1 MAELI
6 NNLKNKSF
14 EELQEA
20 RGEFSREKDDA
31 KTFIDID
38 GNAYIIPRK
47 VYDLIDALASQLEK
61 LKAEVNGL

>member
-6 NNLKNKSF
+6 NNLKNKSV

-20 RGEFSREKDDA
+20 LGELSREKDDA

>member
-6 NNLKNKSF
+6 NNLKNKSV
-14 EELQEA
+14 EVLQEA
-20 RGEFSREKDDA
+20 LGEFSREKDDA

>member
-6 NNLKNKSF
+6 NNLKNKSV
-14 EELQEA
+14 EELNEA
-20 RGEFSREKDDA
+20 LGEFSNENNNA

-38 GNAYIIPRK
+38 GNAYVIPKR
-47 VYDLIDALASQLEK
+47 VYDLIDALATQLEK

>member
-6 NNLKNKSF
+6 NNLKNKSV

-20 RGEFSREKDDA
+20 LGEFSREKDDA

-47 VYDLIDALASQLEK
+47 VYDLIDALDSQFK
-61 LKAEVNGL
+61 YLKAEVNGL

>member
-6 NNLKNKSF
+6 NNLKNKSV
-14 EELQEA
+14 EELNEA
-20 RGEFSREKDDA
+20 LGEFSNESNNA

-38 GNAYIIPRK
+38 GNAYVIPKR
-47 VYDLIDALASQLEK
+47 VYDLIDALATQLEK

>member
-6 NNLKNKSF
+6 NNLQNKSV
-14 EELQEA
+14 EELHEA
-20 RGEFSREKDDA
+20 LGEFSKEKDTA

-38 GNAYIIPRK
+38 GNAYVIPKK

>member
-6 NNLKNKSF
+6 NNLKNKSV

-20 RGEFSREKDDA
+20 LGEFSREKDDA

>member
-1 MAELI
+1 MDELI
-6 NNLKNKSF
+6 NNLKNKSV

-20 RGEFSREKDDA
+20 LGEFSREKDDA

>member
-6 NNLKNKSF
+6 NNLKNKSV

-20 RGEFSREKDDA
+20 LGEFSREKDDA

-38 GNAYIIPRK
+38 VNAYIITRK
-47 VYDLIDALASQLEK
+47 VYDLIDALSSQLEK

>member
-6 NNLKNKSF
+6 NNLKNKSV

-20 RGEFSREKDDA
+20 LGEFSREKDDA

-61 LKAEVNGL
+61 LKADVNGL